1 MLRLKPTTLIAL
13 DPYTAAFC
21 ERVRSNLDRDFG
33 ARGSLIQSYA
43 LTVKGTEVAFQK
55 DLLSIADFSFNPG
68 ATRKPGAITADEAQ
82 AAFEA
87 SSDKLEGALSEI
99 LDSGRRSIEIEKAH
113 QAGIEIVKKRMVY
126 LLLSSSD
133 ILATGIVIELAR
145 LIRWLFATRYANELY
160 DLHAVV
166 LLPNLFAPSQQAD
179 FAAAY
184 GLLKILDNVI
194 SSGLRITAQRKMPP
208 FDGCWL
214 VDGINSEGEKI
225 GSLAEEL
232 DSYADTFAG
241 FLTAEPEM
249 SGALVGTRTS
259 RGKIPAYSAFG
270 HGELYFPSAIAVRRL
285 SSALSRD
292 IIKLAFLGEQVEES
306 DIERKVLLS
315 AKQFVLSEKYTDAL
329 NGLETEKG
337 ALIWHDLQ
345 GKGEF
350 DRDNDPMEYVG
361 QQKRQHTEF
370 ERESLPKFKEALV
383 TRSEAVLKELIQVLA
398 AEIDRRIDEKTEGI
412 REVPPLLERLV
423 DHSIALSASSLGEH
437 PQNFITA
444 LFEAEAILDDK
455 LGVQVDHT
463 QTELLLKQVYELN
476 NRLADLE
483 TTMRIT
489 KSQPGAEQPANG
501 PMAELEFETDEQQ
514 DTLASEQRNLISEIE
529 ETHSQITAAHADYV
543 RELIREQRA
552 ANQLRYDAKERV
564 RTERAEAV
572 IAAEEEITKTA
583 DLLRHARIDLQEK
596 QLQRHQFLIR
606 HFVIYPAI
614 AMLLIA
620 VPGVAA
626 AIGIPF
632 ALFLAGIFW
641 ASLFG
646 SLLLLLILS
655 AAYTATVL
663 YFFMTGI
670 NKAVNAART
679 EVSSLELRLKAA
691 RVRLIDARNRQLRLE
706 YDIYAQG
713 LRVETLKKL
722 IESTRQRIKEL
733 EKILTALADTHARFA
748 SKHESAIPPS
758 SYMRRPIL
766 TAADIDEY
774 YRKLEPNIPREVKT
788 FIDEHMR
795 RSRVRYIPFETFEAK
810 VESFAQSR
818 FQSVGQLSVEDLLLR
833 SPDLVSSEQV
843 SARFQELD
851 KASAPLV
858 LLSEMDGNDDTFA
871 QRDVTIW
878 AGATESEPLLN
889 RYRQVNTAANIRPSE
904 NEHTFRAL
912 TRCLNFPA
920 FFLSQIE
927 FYRSCYDKAETKV
940 GASLPDIVPEE
951 LTISSESR
959 RAYESLLLAIATGL
973 ISVNGDGS
981 YEVADGNGSVLGS
994 SRRQIAERFVIDYRS
1009 QRAYAEISNRLAKRL
1024 SEPDQVYESVI
1035 GFMETASDLD
1045 SFEQEILVALSR
1057 RYHPLR

>member
-1 MLRLKPTTLIAL
+1 
-13 DPYTAAFC
+13 
-21 ERVRSNLDRDFG
+21 
-33 ARGSLIQSYA
+33 
-43 LTVKGTEVAFQK
+43 
-55 DLLSIADFSFNPG
+55 
-68 ATRKPGAITADEAQ
+68 
-82 AAFEA
+82 
-87 SSDKLEGALSEI
+87 
-99 LDSGRRSIEIEKAH
+99 
-113 QAGIEIVKKRMVY
+113 
-126 LLLSSSD
+126 
-133 ILATGIVIELAR
+133 
-145 LIRWLFATRYANELY
+145 
-160 DLHAVV
+160 
-166 LLPNLFAPSQQAD
+166 
-179 FAAAY
+179 
-184 GLLKILDNVI
+184 
-194 SSGLRITAQRKMPP
+194 
-208 FDGCWL
+208 
-214 VDGINSEGEKI
+214 
-225 GSLAEEL
+225 
-232 DSYADTFAG
+232 
-241 FLTAEPEM
+241 
-249 SGALVGTRTS
+249 
-259 RGKIPAYSAFG
+259 
-270 HGELYFPSAIAVRRL
+270 
-285 SSALSRD
+285 
-292 IIKLAFLGEQVEES
+292 
-306 DIERKVLLS
+306 
-315 AKQFVLSEKYTDAL
+315 
-329 NGLETEKG
+329 
-337 ALIWHDLQ
+337 
-345 GKGEF
+345 
-350 DRDNDPMEYVG
+350 
-361 QQKRQHTEF
+361 
-370 ERESLPKFKEALV
+370 
-383 TRSEAVLKELIQVLA
+383 
-398 AEIDRRIDEKTEGI
+398 
-412 REVPPLLERLV
+412 
-423 DHSIALSASSLGEH
+423 
-437 PQNFITA
+437 
-444 LFEAEAILDDK
+444 
-455 LGVQVDHT
+455 
-463 QTELLLKQVYELN
+463 
-476 NRLADLE
+476 
-483 TTMRIT
+483 
-489 KSQPGAEQPANG
+489 
-501 PMAELEFETDEQQ
+501 
-514 DTLASEQRNLISEIE
+514 
-529 ETHSQITAAHADYV
+529 
-543 RELIREQRA
+543 
-552 ANQLRYDAKERV
+552 
-564 RTERAEAV
+564 
-572 IAAEEEITKTA
+572 
-583 DLLRHARIDLQEK
+583 
-596 QLQRHQFLIR
+596 
-606 HFVIYPAI
+606 
-614 AMLLIA
+614 
-620 VPGVAA
+620 
-626 AIGIPF
+626 
-632 ALFLAGIFW
+632 
-641 ASLFG
+641 
-646 SLLLLLILS
+646 
-655 AAYTATVL
+655 
-663 YFFMTGI
+663 
-670 NKAVNAART
+670 
-679 EVSSLELRLKAA
+679 
-691 RVRLIDARNRQLRLE
+691 
-706 YDIYAQG
+706 
-713 LRVETLKKL
+713 LKKL

-1009 QRAYAEISNRLAKRL
+1009 QRVYAEISNRLAKRL